1 MGFVFYDVE
10 ATGTHAAFDQI
21 LQFAAVR
28 TDDDLK
34 PTDRFEA
41 NCRILPGVV
50 PSPAVLYPARTT
62 AARLIDP
69 SLPTHY
75 EMVRKIYIQLAEW
88 SPAVFLT
95 HNAIAFGE
103 WLLRQSL
110 YKTLHLPYLTN
121 TNKNCRSDVLRILQ
135 ATSLLAPNTLA
146 FPLTPRRG
154 LCNQAPTGI
163 TVPTPRTCIV
173 MMVATNGE
181 SVIPDP

>member
-28 TDDDLK
+28 TDDEIQ
-34 PTDRFEA
+34 PTERFDTG
-41 NCRILPGVV
+41 CRLLPSVV
-50 PSPAVLYPARTT
+50 PSPAMLYPSRTP

-75 EMVRKIYIQLAEW
+75 DMVRQIYIQLAAW

-103 WLLRQSL
+103 RLLRQ
-110 YKTLHLPYLTN
+110 
-121 TNKNCRSDVLRILQ
+121 
-135 ATSLLAPNTLA
+135 
-146 FPLTPRRG
+146 
-154 LCNQAPTGI
+154 
-163 TVPTPRTCIV
+163 
-173 MMVATNGE
+173 
-181 SVIPDP
+181 